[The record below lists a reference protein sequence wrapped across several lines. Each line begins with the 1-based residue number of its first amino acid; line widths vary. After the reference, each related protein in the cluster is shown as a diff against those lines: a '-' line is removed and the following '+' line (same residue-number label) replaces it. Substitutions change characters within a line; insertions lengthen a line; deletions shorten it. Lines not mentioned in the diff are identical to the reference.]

1 LVLVFLFF
9 IFLLLLIVFS
19 GRSQVLWSMKDH
31 VHKIHQ
37 ARIKQHVT
45 HTSTVQII
53 DTTLHSHSSLNK
65 FFVNDIYWQHSDGP
79 VFLYIGGEGPLSK
92 FSVLFGHH
100 VDMAERHGALLEA
113 LEHRFYGKSIN
124 PDDILSIRAQIL
136 SSY

>member
-1 LVLVFLFF
+1 MVYFL
-9 IFLLLLIVFS
+9 
-19 GRSQVLWSMKDH
+19 GQVLWRMKDH

-45 HTSTVQII
+45 HTSTVIPNRGTIHQP
-53 DTTLHSHSSLNK
+53 LNHFDRK
-65 FFVNDIYWQHSDGP
+65 NDKTFPQQFFVNDVYWQRSDGP

-100 VDMAERHGALLEA
+100 VDMAERHGALLVA